1 VFPGRGWNRKWPYW
15 ATLLVIRKRSG
26 LRQAREPGR
35 ADRRR
40 GTLMWMEGHRRW
52 LTPAGFA
59 VVALVV
65 LANAGGKVGFGT
77 SGRGLVLTVGAGVYA
92 AATTVFLL
100 SFRAPRPATIGL
112 LLVIAAAAT
121 AIHHGDPTGP
131 VVGLYLA
138 MAFGPLRLDLRSA
151 AAVAVAGVLV
161 FDVGLAVDH
170 SGVVFMLVVTGG
182 AAFFFFMG
190 TLLRNEH
197 EQRSRADRLV
207 VELEESRAAERAAAT
222 VAERARLA
230 REMHDVLA
238 HTLSG
243 LVLQLDGATLL
254 ARLEGSDEL
263 TATVQRAQT
272 LARDG
277 LVEARDAISA
287 LRGDTLP
294 GPERLADLVAEHQR
308 FGGACQLVVT
318 GEPVSLGPDARLA
331 VYRTAQEALS
341 NVRKHAPGAA
351 VDLHLAWS
359 DSGALLVVHD
369 SGGDGH
375 EVLDKS
381 GAGYGL
387 AGMSERAALLGG
399 RLDAGPAHGGFRVEL
414 HVPAAVPA

>member
-1 VFPGRGWNRKWPYW
+1 
-15 ATLLVIRKRSG
+15 
-26 LRQAREPGR
+26 
-35 ADRRR
+35 
-40 GTLMWMEGHRRW
+40 MEGRRRW

-77 SGRGLVLTVGAGVYA
+77 SGRGLVLTVGAAVYA
-92 AATTVFLL
+92 AAATVFLL
-100 SFRAPRPATIGL
+100 SFRASRPATIGL

-121 AIHHGDPTGP
+121 AIHHGDPDGP

-138 MAFGPLRLDLRSA
+138 MAFGPLRLDLRAA
-151 AAVAVAGVLV
+151 AAVAVAGVVV
-161 FDVGLAVDH
+161 FDVELAVDH
-170 SGVVFMLVVTGG
+170 SGGAVFMVVVAGG

-197 EQRSRADRLV
+197 EQRTRADRLV
-207 VELEESRAAERAAAT
+207 VELEESRAAERTAAAF
-222 VAERARLA
+222 AERSRLA

-254 ARLEGSDEL
+254 ARVEGSDEL
-263 TATVQRAQT
+263 TATVERAQT
-272 LARDG
+272 LAHDG
-277 LVEARDAISA
+277 LAEARDAISA

-294 GPERLADLVAEHQR
+294 GPERLTELVAEHQR
-308 FGGACQLVVT
+308 AGGACQLVVT
-318 GEPVSLGPDARLA
+318 GDPVRLGPEARLA
-331 VYRTAQEALS
+331 VFRTAQEALS

-351 VDLHLAWS
+351 VDLHLVWR
-359 DSGALLVVHD
+359 DSGATLVVQD

-375 EVLDKS
+375 AVLDKA

-399 RLDAGPAHGGFRVEL
+399 RLDAGPADGGFRVEL

>member
-1 VFPGRGWNRKWPYW
+1 VTRKI
-15 ATLLVIRKRSG
+15 TVSRMV
-26 LRQAREPGR
+26 REPGR
-35 ADRRR
+35 GGERR
-40 GTLMWMEGHRRW
+40 GTLMWMEGRRRW

-77 SGRGLVLTVGAGVYA
+77 SGRGLILTVGAAVYA
-92 AATTVFLL
+92 AAATVFLL
-100 SFRAPRPATIGL
+100 SFRASRPTTIGL

-138 MAFGPLRLDLRSA
+138 MAFAPLRLDLRA
-151 AAVAVAGVLV
+151 AAVVAAAGVLA
-161 FDVGLAVDH
+161 FDVELAVDH
-170 SGVVFMLVVTGG
+170 SGGAVFMLVVSGG

-190 TLLRNEH
+190 TLLRTEY
-197 EQRSRADRLV
+197 EQRNRADRLV
-207 VELEESRAAERAAAT
+207 VELEVSRAAERAAAAL
-222 VAERARLA
+222 AERSRLA

-263 TATVQRAQT
+263 TATVERAQT

-277 LVEARDAISA
+277 LAEARDAISA

-294 GPERLADLVAEHQR
+294 GPERLGDLIAEHQHA
-308 FGGACQLVVT
+308 GGSCQLAVT
-318 GEPVSLGPDARLA
+318 GNPVTLGPDARLA
-331 VYRTAQEALS
+331 VYRTAQEALT

-351 VDLHLAWS
+351 VDLHLIWS
-359 DSGALLVVHD
+359 DGGATLVVQD

-375 EVLDKS
+375 AVLDQT

-399 RLDAGPAHGGFRVEL
+399 RLNAGPTDSGFRVEL